1 MTEIFTGRSRSEQA
15 DRFIAKVEA
24 AGGTVY
30 DRWAD
35 QDVETGVSYIE
46 VSYDM
51 PEAIDEDDEE

>member
-1 MTEIFTGRSRSEQA
+1 MTEIFTGRNRSEQA

-24 AGGTVY
+24 EGGTVY

-46 VSYDM
+46 VDYD
-51 PEAIDEDDEE
+51 PAEETDEE

>member
-15 DRFIAKVEA
+15 DRFIEKIEA

-51 PEAIDEDDEE
+51 PEETDEDEED

>member
-24 AGGTVY
+24 EGGTVY

-46 VSYDM
+46 VDYDL
-51 PEAIDEDDEE
+51 PEEADEE

>member
-1 MTEIFTGRSRSEQA
+1 MIEIFTGRNRSERA
-15 DRFIAKVEA
+15 DDFVEKVEA

-46 VSYDM
+46 VEYD
-51 PEAIDEDDEE
+51 PAEETDEDEEE

>member
-15 DRFIAKVEA
+15 DRFIEKVEA

-35 QDVETGVSYIE
+35 QNVETGIEYIE
-46 VSYDM
+46 VDYDA
-51 PEAIDEDDEE
+51 PEETDEDEEE

>member
-15 DRFIAKVEA
+15 DRFIEKVEA

-30 DRWAD
+30 ERWAD

-46 VSYDM
+46 VSYEM
-51 PEAIDEDDEE
+51 SEENDEE

>member
-24 AGGTVY
+24 AGGTVF

>member
-46 VSYDM
+46 VDYDA
-51 PEAIDEDDEE
+51 PEETDEE

>member
-15 DRFIAKVEA
+15 DRFIEKIEA
-24 AGGTVY
+24 AGGTVWE
-30 DRWAD
+30 RWAD

-51 PEAIDEDDEE
+51 PEATDEDEE